1 MNANTVYKEVLMDH
15 YRHPRNYSD
24 VSKSAVVH
32 RGSNPRCGDDLKI
45 GVDFNNDTL
54 SKVIFQGRGCS
65 VCMASASMMTESVTG
80 LTKKEVLELSE
91 EIKNWFDEKE
101 GGASA
106 PPQSLLALDALR
118 GYPARRRCVLL
129 AWEALESIIQVE

>member
-24 VSKSAVVH
+24 VSKSAVAH
-32 RGSNPRCGDDLKI
+32 RGSNPRCGDELMI
-45 GVDFNNDTL
+45 GVDFNNEVL

-80 LTKKEVLELSE
+80 HTKEEVLQLSE
-91 EIKNWFDEKE
+91 ELKSWFDERE
-101 GGASA
+101 GGASVS
-106 PPQSLLALDALR
+106 QESLLALGVLR
-118 GYPARRRCVLL
+118 EYPARRRCVLL
-129 AWEALESIIQVE
+129 AWEALECIINVE